1 MAQQPGQIS
10 PDGLWRWDGQRWVPT
25 GAMAPQQQAPMR
37 PRGSLAWL
45 WWLGGGCALL
55 IVVAVVAGIFGL
67 TGLVRNFQGGAYS
80 CLPADFPSYPG
91 ASVVR
96 ENSTVGTHNECDMTL
111 SSNDDVG
118 TVTRFYATRLNQGDW
133 QDTVDVVNGVVTFK
147 QVSGGHATGQ
157 VQLLGAGQHT
167 EIRISLVT

>member
-25 GAMAPQQQAPMR
+25 GAAPQGMQAAR

-45 WWLGGGCALL
+45 WWLIGGCAVLL
-55 IVVAVVAGIFGL
+55 VVAIVAGIFGL
-67 TGLVRNFQGGAYS
+67 TSLVRNFQGGAYS
-80 CLPADFPSYPG
+80 CLPSDFPSYPG

-96 ENSTVGTHNECDMTL
+96 ENSSVGTRTECDMVLT
-111 SSNDDVG
+111 SNDDVS
-118 TVTRFYATRLNQGDW
+118 TVTDWYAGHLNEGDW
-133 QDTVDVVNGVVTFK
+133 TDNVDSGAGSINFQ
-147 QVSGGHATGQ
+147 QVSGGHATGS

-167 EIRISLVT
+167 EIRISVVT